1 MGAGALGKKD
11 CGGYGMN
18 LYNLTQNY
26 LTVLELAENGD
37 DLTDTLDALTDAIE
51 DKAENTA
58 KIIKQLEANA
68 EMLANEIKRLSERK
82 TSAENNAKRLKVYL
96 QEQLEKVGKTKIK
109 GEIFTVA
116 IQNNP
121 QSVDVLDE
129 RLIPSA
135 YFIEQAPKLD
145 RKELLAHLK
154 SGETIPGVA
163 VKQSR
168 SLRIR

>member
-1 MGAGALGKKD
+1 
-11 CGGYGMN
+11 MN

-37 DLTDTLDALTDAIE
+37 DLTDTLEALTDAIE

>member
-1 MGAGALGKKD
+1 
-11 CGGYGMN
+11 MN
-18 LYNLTQNY
+18 LYTLTENY
-26 LTVLELAENGD
+26 LTVLEMAENGD
-37 DLTDTLDALTDAIE
+37 DLTDTLEALTDAIE

-68 EMLANEIKRLSERK
+68 EMLANEAKRLSERK
-82 TSAENNAKRLKVYL
+82 SAIENNVRNLKSYL
-96 QEQLEKVGKTKIK
+96 QEQLEKCGKSKIK

-129 RLIPSA
+129 TKIPAA

-145 RKELLAHLK
+145 RKELLMHLK
-154 SGETIPGVA
+154 AGETIPGA
-163 VKQSR
+163 TVKQTR

>member
-1 MGAGALGKKD
+1 
-11 CGGYGMN
+11 MN
-18 LYNLTQNY
+18 LYTLTDNY
-26 LTVLELAENGD
+26 LRVLELAENGD
-37 DLTDTLDALTDAIE
+37 DLTDTLEALEDAIE

-58 KIIKQLEANA
+58 KVIKQLEANA
-68 EMLANEIKRLSERK
+68 DMLATEIKRLSERK
-82 TSAENNAKRLKVYL
+82 TTTENNAKRLKVYL
-96 QEQLEKVGKTKIK
+96 QEQLEKVGTDKIK

-129 RLIPSA
+129 TIIPAA

-154 SGETIPGVA
+154 AGETIPGA
-163 VKQSR
+163 TVKQSR

>member
-1 MGAGALGKKD
+1 
-11 CGGYGMN
+11 MN
-18 LYNLTQNY
+18 LYNLTTNY
-26 LTVLELAENGD
+26 LHVLELAENGD
-37 DLTDTLDALTDAIE
+37 DLTDTLEALEDAIE

-58 KIIKQLEANA
+58 KVIKQLEANA
-68 EMLANEIKRLSERK
+68 DMLATEIKRLSERK
-82 TSAENNAKRLKVYL
+82 TTAENNAKRLKVYL
-96 QEQLEKVGKTKIK
+96 QEQLEKVGRDKIK
-109 GEIFTVA
+109 GEIFNVA
-116 IQNNP
+116 LQNNP

-129 RLIPSA
+129 SKIPAA

-154 SGETIPGVA
+154 AGETIPGVV

>member
-1 MGAGALGKKD
+1 
-11 CGGYGMN
+11 MN
-18 LYNLTQNY
+18 LYTLTDNY
-26 LTVLELAENGD
+26 LRVLELAENGD
-37 DLTDTLDALTDAIE
+37 DLTDTLEALEDAIE

-58 KIIKQLEANA
+58 KVIKQLEANA
-68 EMLANEIKRLSERK
+68 SMLDNEINRLTERK
-82 TSAENNAKRLKVYL
+82 KASENNAKRLKMYL
-96 QEQLEKVGKTKIK
+96 QDQLEKVGTDKIK

-121 QSVDVLDE
+121 QSVEVLDE
-129 RLIPSA
+129 TIIPA
-135 YFIEQAPKLD
+135 DYFIPQQPKLD

-154 SGETIPGVA
+154 AGETIPGVM

>member
-1 MGAGALGKKD
+1 
-11 CGGYGMN
+11 MN
-18 LYNLTQNY
+18 LYTLTDNY
-26 LTVLELAENGD
+26 LRVLELAENGD
-37 DLTDTLDALTDAIE
+37 DLTDTLEALEDAIE

-58 KIIKQLEANA
+58 KVIKQLEANA
-68 EMLANEIKRLSERK
+68 SMLDNEINRLTERK
-82 TSAENNAKRLKVYL
+82 KASDNNAKRLKVYL
-96 QEQLEKVGKTKIK
+96 QEQFEKVGTDKIK

-129 RLIPSA
+129 TKIPAA

-145 RKELLAHLK
+145 RKELLEQLK
-154 SGETIPGVA
+154 AGETIPGVT

>member
-1 MGAGALGKKD
+1 MH
-11 CGGYGMN
+11 
-18 LYNLTQNY
+18 LYELTQNY
-26 LTVLELAENGD
+26 LHVLEMAESGED
-37 DLTDTLDALTDAIE
+37 GFEDTLDSLNDAIE
-51 DKAENTA
+51 VKAENTA
-58 KIIKQLEANA
+58 KVIKQLEANA
-68 EMLANEIKRLSERK
+68 DMLATEIKRLSERK
-82 TSAENNAKRLKVYL
+82 TTAENNAKRLKVYL
-96 QEQLEKVGKTKIK
+96 QEQLEKVGTDKIK

-129 RLIPSA
+129 ELIPA
-135 YFIEQAPKLD
+135 TYFIEQAPKLD

-154 SGETIPGVA
+154 AGETIPGAA

>member
-1 MGAGALGKKD
+1 
-11 CGGYGMN
+11 MN
-18 LYNLTQNY
+18 LYNLTTNY
-26 LTVLELAENGD
+26 LHVLELAENGD
-37 DLTDTLDALTDAIE
+37 DLTDTLEALEDAIE

-58 KIIKQLEANA
+58 KVIKQLEANA
-68 EMLANEIKRLSERK
+68 DMLATEIKRLSERK
-82 TSAENNAKRLKVYL
+82 TTAENNAKRLKVYL
-96 QEQLEKVGKTKIK
+96 QEQLEKVGTDKIK

-129 RLIPSA
+129 SKIPAA

-154 SGETIPGVA
+154 AGEKIPGA
-163 VKQSR
+163 TVKQTR

>member
-1 MGAGALGKKD
+1 
-11 CGGYGMN
+11 MN
-18 LYNLTQNY
+18 LYNLTTNY
-26 LTVLELAENGD
+26 LHVLELAENGD
-37 DLTDTLDALTDAIE
+37 DLTDTLEALEDAIE

-58 KIIKQLEANA
+58 KVIKQLEANA
-68 EMLANEIKRLSERK
+68 DMLATEIKRLSERK
-82 TSAENNAKRLKVYL
+82 TTAENNAKRLKVYL
-96 QEQLEKVGKTKIK
+96 QEQLEKVGTDKIK

-129 RLIPSA
+129 SKIPAA

-154 SGETIPGVA
+154 AGETIPGA
-163 VKQSR
+163 TVKQTR
-168 SLRIR
+168 CLRIR